1 MSRQG
6 SLHDIHGA
14 EQVSAKL
21 ILNIKDHVTRKQA
34 ALEVQIAQN
43 QSKLGMQLVNKL
55 NRSLCQIFGS

>member
-1 MSRQG
+1 MSCQG

-14 EQVSAKL
+14 EQVNAKL
-21 ILNIKDHVTRKQA
+21 ILNIKDHVARKQA

-43 QSKLGMQLVNKL
+43 QSMLGMQLVNKL